1 LAHHRLCQPLER
13 FYSRAYRRCNDSVS
27 AVLELTLLTEPEGL
41 ITMTTIVLASQSSS
55 RRRLLES
62 AGLSPTIIVSH
73 VDEETE
79 FFNSLAPADMVIALA
94 ITKAHTVREQ
104 IDFPAIIIGCD
115 STFEFDGQSLGKPG
129 TPEIATERAKRV
141 RGNSGLLHTGHCIID
156 TAKDIEI
163 SDRVTTRV
171 RFDHMSDEEIA
182 DYVATEEPLHVA
194 GGFTLDGFSSPFIPS
209 IEGDY
214 TNVVGISMPFVRK
227 AFANL
232 GYTWPEAKK
241 LR

>member
-1 LAHHRLCQPLER
+1 
-13 FYSRAYRRCNDSVS
+13 
-27 AVLELTLLTEPEGL
+27 
-41 ITMTTIVLASQSSS
+41 MTTIVLASQSTS

-73 VDEETE
+73 VDEETD
-79 FFNSLAPADMVIALA
+79 FFNSLPPADMVIALA

-129 TPEIATERAKRV
+129 SPEVATERAKRV

-156 TAKDIEI
+156 TSKDIEI

-171 RFDHMSDEEIA
+171 TFDHMTDEEIA

-194 GGFTLDGFSSPFIPS
+194 GGFTLDGFSSPFIPA

-232 GYTWPEAKK
+232 GYSWPEVKAMK
-241 LR
+241 